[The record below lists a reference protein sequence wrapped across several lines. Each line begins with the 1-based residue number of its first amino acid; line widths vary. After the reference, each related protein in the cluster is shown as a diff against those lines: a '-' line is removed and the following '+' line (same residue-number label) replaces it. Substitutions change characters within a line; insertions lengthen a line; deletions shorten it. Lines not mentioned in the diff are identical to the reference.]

1 MMRKQKED
9 ANITTTAIT
18 SSNIK
23 ASSNVNSTIVM
34 STSSVINDRSN
45 DRSNNRSNDI
55 TNHDDEVMSF
65 ESFTDS

>member
-9 ANITTTAIT
+9 ANVTTTAIT

-23 ASSNVNSTIVM
+23 ASSNANTTIVTSTIAA
-34 STSSVINDRSN
+34 INDRSH
-45 DRSNNRSNDI
+45 DRNNNI

-65 ESFTDS
+65 ESFTDT